1 MGFASQD
8 AAFAGMKADAGF
20 DRVESFPVG
29 ASGVGFGR
37 IVGTDA
43 SGTLVN
49 GPGTKVRGI
58 AVHSHVGANGAA
70 GYAQFDCASVGT
82 RGLFWAA
89 VTSAGT
95 VTSDGPVKF
104 AADGTVAD
112 AGANTLNN
120 AVFRSAAVTLADGS
134 KIAVVEL
141 HNPFSEITGA

>member
-29 ASGVGFGR
+29 AAGAGFGR
-37 IVGTDA
+37 VVGTDA
-43 SGTLVN
+43 TGKLVN

-70 GYAQFDCASVGT
+70 GYAQFDCASTMT
-82 RGLFWAA
+82 RGLIWAA
-89 VTSAGT
+89 VTAAGA
-95 VTSDGPVKF
+95 VTDGGPVKF
-104 AADGTVAD
+104 AADGTVGD

-120 AVFRSAAVTLADGS
+120 AVFRSGAATLSDGS
-134 KIAVVEL
+134 KVAIVEL